1 MLRKELIGKLAPAHF
16 AQGES
21 FDKTVF
27 ASLTTGLQR
36 QQSNAWMQP
45 VIFLAMFGIGFLLM
59 STIGGAIGNGLM
71 VVFIFLGL
79 IVGSIPLMGPSKQ
92 IKSACKALGISM
104 KDVNAAIQ
112 QVKKEQ
118 Q

>member
-1 MLRKELIGKLAPAHF
+1 MSRKELIGKLTPAHF
-16 AQGES
+16 AQGEN

-27 ASLTTGLQR
+27 TSLIVGLQK
-36 QQSNAWMQP
+36 QLSVAWLQP
-45 VIFLAMFGIGFLLM
+45 VIFLVMMGIGFLIM

-79 IVGSIPLMGPSKQ
+79 IVGYLVVMGPTNQ
-92 IKSACKALGISM
+92 VKSALRKLGITIR
-104 KDVNAAIQ
+104 DVNAAIL